1 METAK
6 IILISLCFAVAAAG
20 CAPTRVAA
28 PPAKQPR
35 VYGSQQQITERPL
48 DTGSQNLETK
58 QNQSRPQPIK
68 LPYFEEKPVDAD
80 AAAEPELLL
89 PVGYVND
96 RIFEYGRKL
105 ERWKQLDEQSV
116 VMNLSE
122 EQTETMVR
130 CFRDLQKVL
139 NSYGRLHDDL
149 LQRNIIAKSEMFST
163 EEVLELQRMD
173 IAFLDSECAA
183 MLGGGKEDKSAGWQ
197 ERQEDA
203 DLNQIETLIER
214 YSNSKEYDE
223 VVQVWLKI
231 PSYQV
236 ERVDLKTKILYGN
249 ALMYLDQQEKASDIY
264 QQIVDEMSVSEE
276 QPTDL
281 LSLRKVLADLY
292 TASGNYL
299 AAESQYDQIS
309 SDYLNIGRIEEWS
322 KLQLSILERS
332 SKGSP
337 ELTEFSRLLRQYLG
351 FLPERDGYEIVW
363 QADKFLQ
370 NYPYSPVTS
379 NVDIIKE
386 DALKR
391 ADNWFN
397 SFFSRVDAFA
407 EEKKFQD
414 AMELLQTIPE
424 DIIGQDK
431 IQEVK
436 VKTDELVLAE
446 AVERETV
453 KIEKMQEL
461 QRRWNEGMT
470 MADSGDFDGA
480 ITVFTELLETE
491 YASKAEVR
499 IEELSLQAAKAD
511 RKKAA
516 ELFIRFTKTA
526 DLESRKRL
534 LVESRKILKNIL
546 VKYPEVEIAQ
556 RVLGNIDRVEKEM
569 NELDPMLLPKIEEEE
584 RRQQAAQG
592 TEKEEIPVGLDAFD
606 LPAIQLDNEPGVQ
619 PVPNSEPGIVPDQE
633 TPQIDSSS
641 ALPLQQSPGMLPI
654 LTTKDM

>member
-1 METAK
+1 MKTAK

-20 CAPTRVAA
+20 CAPTKVE
-28 PPAKQPR
+28 PPPPKQPR
-35 VYGSQQQITERPL
+35 VYSSQQQITERPL
-48 DTGSQNLETK
+48 ETGMKVVDSMPTQN
-58 QNQSRPQPIK
+58 RPEPLQ
-68 LPYFEEKPVDAD
+68 LPEIEEK
-80 AAAEPELLL
+80 AAPGDTALQSPTLL

-105 ERWKQLDEQSV
+105 ERWKKLDEQSV

-149 LQRNIIAKSEMFST
+149 LQRNIITQSEMFST
-163 EEVLELQRMD
+163 EEVLDLQRMD
-173 IAFLDSECAA
+173 IAFLDSECGK
-183 MLGGGKEDKSAGWQ
+183 MLGEGSEDKSAGWQ

-214 YSNSKEYDE
+214 YSDNKEYDE

-236 ERVDLKTKILYGN
+236 ERVDLKTRILYGN
-249 ALMYLDQQEKASDIY
+249 ALMYLDQQEKASAIY

-309 SDYLNIGRIEEWS
+309 NDYLNIGKIEEWS

-351 FLPERDGYEIVW
+351 FLPERDGYKIVW

-397 SFFSRVDAFA
+397 SFFGRVDAFA

-414 AMELLQTIPE
+414 AMELLQAIPQ

-431 IQEVK
+431 ILEVK
-436 VKTDELVLAE
+436 AKTDELVLAE

-480 ITVFTELLETE
+480 IAVFTELLETE
-491 YASKAEVR
+491 YASKAEDR

-526 DLESRKRL
+526 DIESRKRL
-534 LVESRKILKNIL
+534 LIESRKILKNIL

-584 RRQQAAQG
+584 RQQEAMRG
-592 TEKEEIPVGLDAFD
+592 KEKDEVPVGLDAFD
-606 LPAIQLDNEPGVQ
+606 LPAIQLEQQPGEQSPPEPAPAAEQ
-619 PVPNSEPGIVPDQE
+619 PLQE
-633 TPQIDSSS
+633 SS
-641 ALPLQQSPGMLPI
+641 AAQPMQQTTRALPV
-654 LTTKDM
+654 LTTKDL

>member
-1 METAK
+1 MFCVYGCGVCLQKSRGAASE
-6 IILISLCFAVAAAG
+6 AAASVRFPAADHRATDQFLNAG
-20 CAPTRVAA
+20 TADQTDSFQASADRAAVVA
-28 PPAKQPR
+28 
-35 VYGSQQQITERPL
+35 
-48 DTGSQNLETK
+48 
-58 QNQSRPQPIK
+58 
-68 LPYFEEKPVDAD
+68 EKSGAEGVVS
-80 AAAEPELLL
+80 EPEVLL

-105 ERWKQLDEQSV
+105 DRWKQLDEQSV
-116 VMNLSE
+116 VMNLSD

-149 LQRNIIAKSEMFST
+149 LQRNIISRSEMFST
-163 EEVLELQRMD
+163 EEVLELQKMD
-173 IAFLDSECAA
+173 IAFLDSECGK
-183 MLGGGKEDKSAGWQ
+183 MLGGGTEDKSAGWQ

-214 YSNSKEYDE
+214 YSDNKEYDE

-249 ALMYLDQQEKASDIY
+249 ALMYLDQQEKASAIY
-264 QQIVDEMSVSEE
+264 QQIVDEMSVSKE

-309 SDYLNIGRIEEWS
+309 NDYLNIGRIEEWS

-337 ELTEFSRLLRQYLG
+337 ELTEFSKLLRQYLG
-351 FLPERDGYEIVW
+351 FLPERDGYKIVW
-363 QADKFLQ
+363 LADNFLQ

-386 DALKR
+386 DALKK
-391 ADNWFN
+391 ADGWFN
-397 SFFSRVDAFA
+397 GFFSRVDAFA

-414 AMELLQTIPE
+414 AMELLQAIPQ

-431 IQEVK
+431 ILEVK
-436 VKTDELVLAE
+436 AKTDELVLAE

-461 QRRWNEGMT
+461 QRRWNEGMR

-480 ITVFTELLETE
+480 IAVFTELLETE
-491 YASKAEVR
+491 YASKAEAR
-499 IEELSLQAAKAD
+499 IDELSLQAAKAD

-516 ELFIRFTKTA
+516 ELFIRFTKTS
-526 DLESRKRL
+526 DTESRKRL
-534 LVESRKILKNIL
+534 LIESRKILKNIL

-556 RVLGNIDRVEKEM
+556 RVLGNIERVEKEM
-569 NELDPMLLPKIEEEE
+569 SELDPQLLPKIVEEE
-584 RRQQAAQG
+584 RQQEAMQDK
-592 TEKEEIPVGLDAFD
+592 EKEEVPVGLDAFD
-606 LPAIQLDNEPGVQ
+606 LPAIQFEKEPGSQPAPEVQ
-619 PVPNSEPGIVPDQE
+619 PPSEPEQPLQE
-633 TPQIDSSS
+633 SPSP
-641 ALPLQQSPGMLPI
+641 LPLQQSSRELPV
-654 LTTKDM
+654 LTIKDM